1 MMGRILVPIVITV
14 IAALIILPQIFFTV
28 DETQLAIVTRFGEF
42 REAHTE
48 PGLQTKWPFV
58 ESVTKFDSRLLRADA
73 PSASLLTADKRNL
86 VIDSYARYKII
97 DPLLFFQT
105 LASERDAAS
114 RVAAIVN
121 SQLRSEVALDL
132 QSDIISETREEVMKR
147 VTIASNRSEIK
158 GQEALKFTNGLR
170 NPEITILLTPAQQ
183 DSNNPQ
189 RPRTPTEAELEALV
203 ISAAPAELNGL
214 KVTYFQPQVRTLGI
228 EIVDVRIKGADFPPD
243 IASSVYER
251 MKAERER
258 IASGLRAE
266 GEQRDAEIRADVNRQ
281 VEVIME
287 SAQGRAA
294 ILRGEGEGEAIKI
307 LAEALQEDPEFYDF
321 RRTLEA
327 YAIALDGNTTL
338 LLDANSDFF
347 KFLQDPFETASS
359 SGQ

>member
-1 MMGRILVPIVITV
+1 MGRILVPIVIIV
-14 IAALIILPQIFFTV
+14 IAALVVLPQIFFTV

-42 REAHTE
+42 RQAYTT
-48 PGLQTKWPFV
+48 PGLRTKTPFID
-58 ESVTKFDSRLLRADA
+58 SVTKFDKRLLRADA

-97 DPLLFFQT
+97 DPLLFYQR
-105 LASERDAAS
+105 LGSELDAAS

-121 SQLRSEVALDL
+121 SQVRSEVALDL
-132 QSDIISETREEVMKR
+132 QTDIISETREEVMKR
-147 VTIASNRSEIK
+147 VTIASNRSEIERS
-158 GQEALKFTNGLR
+158 EAEAFTNGLR
-170 NPEITILLTPAQQ
+170 NPEVTILLTPIQQ
-183 DSNNPQ
+183 DPNNPQ
-189 RPRTPTEAELEALV
+189 RPRAPTSSELELL
-203 ISAAPAELNGL
+203 INSPNPPELEGL
-214 KVTYFQPQVRTLGI
+214 KVTYFQPQIRELGI

-243 IASSVYER
+243 IASSVYDR

-266 GEQRDAEIRADVNRQ
+266 GEQRDAEIRADVDRQ
-281 VEVIME
+281 VEVTME
-287 SAQGRAA
+287 TANGRAA

-307 LAEALQEDPEFYDF
+307 LAEALQQDPEFYEF

-327 YAIALDGNTTL
+327 YAIALDSKTTL

-347 KFLQDPFETASS
+347 KFLQDPFATATS

>member
-1 MMGRILVPIVITV
+1 MGRILVPIVIFV
-14 IAALIILPQIFFTV
+14 IAALVLLPQVFFTV

-42 REAHTE
+42 RDAHTT
-48 PGLQTKWPFV
+48 PGLETKWPFI
-58 ESVTKFDSRLLRADA
+58 ESVTKFDKRLLRADA

-97 DPLLFFQT
+97 DPLLFFQR
-105 LASERDAAS
+105 LGSERDAAS

-132 QSDIISETREEVMKR
+132 QTDIISETREEVMKR
-147 VTIASNRSEIK
+147 VTIASNRSEITRD
-158 GQEALKFTNGLR
+158 QALQFPDGLR
-170 NPEITILLTPAQQ
+170 NPEITILLTPLEQ

-189 RPRTPTEAELEALV
+189 RPRTPTETELEAL
-203 ISAAPAELNGL
+203 ITSPNPAELDGL
-214 KVTYFQPQVRTLGI
+214 KATYFQPQVRTLGI

-266 GEQRDAEIRADVNRQ
+266 GGQRDAEIRADVDRQ
-281 VEVIME
+281 VEVTLE
-287 SAQGRAA
+287 TANGRAA
-294 ILRGEGEGEAIKI
+294 ILRGEGEGEAIKM
-307 LAEALQEDPEFYDF
+307 LAAALQEDPEFYDF

-347 KFLQDPFETASS
+347 KFLQDPFETTSS